1 MVQKYRKINN
11 LNSLFNL
18 NERII
23 EFTEISPNDLF
34 GTQNANVKLLAEHF
48 PTIKIVARGNKLKI
62 YGEAEVLDEFEKK
75 IQQLVSYLERY
86 NKLDENSI
94 ERILLST
101 GKEPKV
107 SNNGDAVLVHGANG
121 KQIKAQTTNQRKM
134 VESIQK
140 DDMLFAIGPAGTGKT
155 YTAVA
160 LAVKALKEKEVRRI
174 ILTRPAVESG
184 ENLGFLPGDLKEKL
198 DPYMQPLYDALR
210 DMIPVE
216 KLQTY
221 LEKETI
227 QIAPL
232 AFMRGRTLD
241 GAFVILDEAQ
251 NTTHNQM
258 KMFLTRMGKNA
269 KFIITG
275 DPGQIDLPRKQ
286 VSGLKE
292 ALLTLK
298 DVKGI
303 SFVYLDD
310 KDVIRHKLVKK
321 IINAYKRIESGNE

>member
-1 MVQKYRKINN
+1 MNERKIE
-11 LNSLFNL
+11 L
-18 NERII
+18 
-23 EFTEISPNDLF
+23 TEINPNDLF
-34 GTQNANVKLLAEHF
+34 GTQNSNVETLRKFFPKL
-48 PTIKIVARGNKLKI
+48 KIVARGTSLKA
-62 YGEAEVLDEFEKK
+62 YGEPDLLDEFEKK
-75 IQQLVSYLERY
+75 IDKLISYFNRY

-94 ERILLST
+94 ERILLS
-101 GKEPKV
+101 
-107 SNNGDAVLVHGANG
+107 NGSERPSAKFADDVLVHGVSG
-121 KQIKAQTTNQRKM
+121 RLIKAQTVNQRRM
-134 VESIQK
+134 VEDITK
-140 DDMLFAIGPAGTGKT
+140 NDMLFAIGPAGTGKT

-210 DMIPVE
+210 DMIPFE
-216 KLQTY
+216 KLDAY
-221 LEKETI
+221 IEKGII

-241 GAFVILDEAQ
+241 NAFVILDEAQ

-275 DPGQIDLPRKQ
+275 DPGQIDLPRRQ
-286 VSGLKE
+286 VSGMKE
-292 ALLTLK
+292 GMLTLK
-298 DVKGI
+298 NIEGI
-303 SFVYLDD
+303 GFVYLDD
-310 KDVIRHKLVKK
+310 KDVVRHKLVKK
-321 IINAYKRIESGNE
+321 IIAAYKSIEAGND